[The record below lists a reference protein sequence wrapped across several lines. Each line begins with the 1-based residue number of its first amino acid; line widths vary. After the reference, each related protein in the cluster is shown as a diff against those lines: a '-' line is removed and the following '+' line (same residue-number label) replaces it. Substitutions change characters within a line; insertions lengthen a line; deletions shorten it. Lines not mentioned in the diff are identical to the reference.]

1 MHFDFAGPFIGKMFP
16 LAEDVHSKWPEVVT
30 MTSTS
35 AEKTIE
41 DMRKMFAAHGFP
53 EQVVID
59 NGPQFTSQEFA
70 EFMRK
75 NSI

>member
-1 MHFDFAGPFIGKMFP
+1 
-16 LAEDVHSKWPEVVT
+16 
-30 MTSTS
+30 
-35 AEKTIE
+35 
-41 DMRKMFAAHGFP
+41 MRRIFAAHGFP

>member
-1 MHFDFAGPFIGKMFP
+1 M
-16 LAEDVHSKWPEVVT
+16 HSKWPEVVT